1 MKEKKARSLLWMV
14 LIPLIA
20 ATVVIMFISINVFYH
35 GMEVELEDH
44 LFSIVEE
51 QDGWLIQLEEIA
63 KLPPEQSAQILQTID
78 IDELRRQQ
86 QQHYDTVV
94 KLDEEIEQ
102 VVITQYVVTLI
113 LILAYLVI
121 VLQFVSKRIW
131 KPFHETLDTMERFS
145 IDKGTLPHFE
155 KTNVSEFIRLNH
167 SFEKLIENS
176 ISIYQSQKEFTENAS
191 HELHTPLAI
200 MQSQLDMLIQRPDLT
215 EEQSEIISS
224 IYSNVS
230 HLARLNNN
238 LLLLA
243 KIENRNRTAEELIDV
258 SRLIEIVLPN
268 ISIMIEDHKL
278 ALHSDIQD
286 NCMLK
291 ANKVLFVSL
300 LNNLLTNAIRYNHP
314 QGTVQLTIT
323 EREMVVANTGENKHL
338 DADTIF
344 RRFHKN
350 REVSKGHGLG
360 LSIVEKIC
368 HYHGWNIEYKY
379 ESNQHIFI
387 VTFTQ

>member
-1 MKEKKARSLLWMV
+1 MKEKKSKSLLRKV

-20 ATVVIMFISINVFYH
+20 ATVVIMLISIIVFYH

-51 QDGWLIQLEEIA
+51 QEEWLIQLEEIA
-63 KLPPEQSAQILQTID
+63 KLPSEQSAQILQTID
-78 IDELRRQQ
+78 TDELRRLQ
-86 QQHYDTVV
+86 QQHYDTVE

-102 VVITQYVVTLI
+102 VVITQYVITLI

-121 VLQFVSKRIW
+121 VLQFVSNRIW
-131 KPFHETLDTMERFS
+131 KPFNETLDAMEGFS

-155 KTNVSEFIRLNH
+155 KTNVSEFIRLNN
-167 SFEKLIENS
+167 SFEKLIKNS

-191 HELHTPLAI
+191 HELHTPLSI

-243 KIENRNRTAEELIDV
+243 KIENRNQTADELINL
-258 SRLIEIVLPN
+258 SQLIENVLPN
-268 ISIMIEDHKL
+268 ISIMIEENEL
-278 ALHSDIQD
+278 AFHSDIQD
-286 NCMLK
+286 KCILK

-314 QGTVQLTIT
+314 HGKINLTIT
-323 EREMVVANTGENKHL
+323 DREMVVANTGENQQL
-338 DADTIF
+338 DSDTIF

-350 REVSKGHGLG
+350 QEVSKGHGLG

>member
-1 MKEKKARSLLWMV
+1 MKEKKSRSLLWKV
-14 LIPLIA
+14 LIPLIV
-20 ATVVIMFISINVFYH
+20 ATVVIMLISVKVFYH
-35 GMEVELEDH
+35 GMEVEVENQLY
-44 LFSIVEE
+44 SIVEE
-51 QDGWLIQLEEIA
+51 QEEWLIQLEEIA

-78 IDELRRQQ
+78 TDELRRLQQ
-86 QQHYDTVV
+86 QRYDTVAQ
-94 KLDEEIEQ
+94 LDEGIEQ

-121 VLQFVSKRIW
+121 VLQIVSKRIW
-131 KPFHETLDTMERFS
+131 KPFNQTLDTIEEFS
-145 IDKGTLPHFE
+145 IDKGTLPYFG
-155 KTNVSEFIRLNH
+155 KTNVSEFIRLNN
-167 SFEKLIENS
+167 SFEKLIKNS

-243 KIENRNRTAEELIDV
+243 KIENRNQTADELINV
-258 SRLIEIVLPN
+258 SQLIENVLPN
-268 ISIMIEDHKL
+268 ISIMIEDNEL
-278 ALHSDIQD
+278 TFHSDIQD
-286 NCMLK
+286 NCILK

-314 QGTVQLTIT
+314 HGSIHLTIT
-323 EREMVVANTGENKHL
+323 DKCLVVANTGENQHL
-338 DADTIF
+338 DAGTIF
-344 RRFHKN
+344 RRFHKKQ
-350 REVSKGHGLG
+350 EVSKGHGLG

-368 HYHGWNIEYKY
+368 QYHGWNIEYKY
-379 ESNQHIFI
+379 ESNQHNFI